1 MAAYASFTVNGYYA
15 LNKGLTIGQA
25 LSRGYLSFTGNGFPV
40 GGQECTQFYSGYLN
54 TDIPADLA
62 ENSAECPDRSDPKTH
77 CIQFH
82 EKWKE
87 PTWDSFT
94 IPEIIDGHEV
104 KYCFLTVHPLY
115 ANTPVWNEIDAQNCG
130 PVYRDVLGSILC
142 LRFRDEND
150 NLHFSPVLNSIYNFN
165 FVSRQ
170 NLVVLNPDV
179 TVYDP
184 ETGTF
189 GPQRIDWN
197 TRGVCELCLGSFCAY
212 DIVTEEYFG
221 TPYTNVIIN
230 LNGLRFY
237 EDYTEGDPEL
247 MAFNPETTDEFDISN
262 KMSKIL
268 QLGKAELNTLF
279 EDVLFNNDP
288 NVTAAVLDGLK
299 LYGQNP
305 SDLIIDLCQLPFS
318 PSAAKLCGVGG
329 AQQNITIGS
338 YGPTQIGSF
347 NEIVKLKSKYLG
359 SINLSTSENTQFP
372 ITNDWH
378 DYLSYGLY
386 LYLPYAG
393 IYALNPEKYLHTDIK
408 LKVMF
413 DVRTGTLKYYVFAD
427 DKCEDMFEGVC
438 RISCPI
444 SGSDKRA
451 AADMYK
457 SGIGTAI
464 TGGVKVLAGIGA
476 AVGGLAAAGASIA
489 ATGGIA
495 APAAIAMAGGIISGI
510 SGGTDIGKGTK
521 QMGAPIP
528 MTVSGGFSGSS
539 NIFDDTSAKLIQV
552 YQPYIDDG
560 ITNNLGKP
568 DNKYQSFAS
577 ISGYIEARNV
587 KLISSQTVVRQE
599 MLKQCLAE
607 GCIL

>member
-1 MAAYASFTVNGYYA
+1 MAAYAYFTVNGYYA
-15 LNKGLTIGQA
+15 LTKGLTIGQA
-25 LSRGYLSFTGNGFPV
+25 LSRGYLSFTGDGFAM
-40 GGQECTQFYSGYLN
+40 GGQECTQFFSGFLN
-54 TDIPADLA
+54 TDIPADA
-62 ENSAECPDRSDPKTH
+62 IENDAECPDRSDPKTH

-82 EKWKE
+82 ERWKE

-94 IPEIIDGHEV
+94 IPTTIDGHQV
-104 KYCFLTVHPLY
+104 KYCYLTVHPLY
-115 ANTPVWNEIDAQNCG
+115 ANNNVWNEINAQNCG
-130 PVYRDVLGSILC
+130 PIYRDVLGFILC
-142 LRFRDEND
+142 LRYRDEND

-170 NLVVLNPDV
+170 ILVSQNPDV
-179 TVYDP
+179 RVYDP
-184 ETGTF
+184 EYGW
-189 GPQRIDWN
+189 GPQRIDN
-197 TRGVCELCLGSFCAY
+197 YSYKVCDLCLGGWTAY

-221 TPYTNVIIN
+221 TPYTNTVINI
-230 LNGLRFY
+230 NGLRFY
-237 EDYTEGDPEL
+237 EDYTKGDPDL

-268 QLGKAELNTLF
+268 QLGKNELDSLF
-279 EDVLFNNDP
+279 ENLLFNNDP
-288 NVTAAVLDGLK
+288 NVTAAVMDGLK

-318 PSAAKLCGVGG
+318 PSESNLCGVGG
-329 AQQNITIGS
+329 DQSDITIG
-338 YGPTQIGSF
+338 TETATIGQF
-347 NEIVKLKSKYLG
+347 NEIIKLKSKYLG
-359 SINLSTSENTQFP
+359 SIDLSQSANTQFP

-386 LYLPYAG
+386 IYLPYAG
-393 IYALNPEKYLHTDIK
+393 IYALNPEKYMHTNIK

-413 DVRTGTLKYYVFAD
+413 DIRTGSLKYYVFAD
-427 DKCEDMFEGVC
+427 EKCEDMFEGIC

-444 SGSDKRA
+444 SGSDKKA

-489 ATGGIA
+489 ATGGVA
-495 APAAIAMAGGIISGI
+495 APAAIALAGGIISGI
-510 SGGTDIGKGTK
+510 AGGTDIGKGTK
-521 QMGAPIP
+521 QMGAPIS

-560 ITNNLGKP
+560 IATNLGKP

-587 KLISSQTVVRQE
+587 KLISNQTVIRQE

>member
-1 MAAYASFTVNGYYA
+1 MSAYASFTVNGYYT
-15 LNKGLTIGQA
+15 LTKGLTIGQA
-25 LSRGYLSFTGNGFPV
+25 LSRGYLSFTGDGLGV

-54 TDIPADLA
+54 TDIPADALK
-62 ENSAECPDRSDPKTH
+62 NDAECPDRSDPKTH

-82 EKWKE
+82 ERWKY

-115 ANTPVWNEIDAQNCG
+115 ANTPVWNEINAQNCG
-130 PVYRDVLGSILC
+130 PTYRDVLGYVLC
-142 LRFRDEND
+142 IRYRDEDD

-165 FVSRQ
+165 FIYRQ
-170 NLVVLNPDV
+170 NLISLNPDV
-179 TVYDP
+179 IVYDP
-184 ETGTF
+184 EYGW
-189 GPQRIDWN
+189 GPQRITN
-197 TRGVCELCLGSFCAY
+197 NPYKVCDLCLGGFCAY

-221 TPYTNVIIN
+221 TPYTNVVIN
-230 LNGLRFY
+230 INGMRFY
-237 EDYTEGDPEL
+237 EDYRQGDDWL
-247 MAFNPETTDEFDISN
+247 MSLTPETTDFFSIDNS
-262 KMSKIL
+262 MSRVL
-268 QLGKAELNTLF
+268 LMGRSTLNSLFSEL
-279 EDVLFNNDP
+279 LFNNDAT
-288 NVTAAVLDGLK
+288 VKQAIAEGLS

-305 SDLIIDLCQLPFS
+305 SDLVIDLCQLPFNPFDANLVTVDGS
-318 PSAAKLCGVGG
+318 VEYKYMQIGAADK
-329 AQQNITIGS
+329 
-338 YGPTQIGSF
+338 QIGSF
-347 NEIVKLKSKYLG
+347 NKVTALQSKYLG
-359 SINLSTSENTQFP
+359 SIDLTTSANTQFP
-372 ITNDWH
+372 IKNDWH

-393 IYALNPEKYLHTDIK
+393 IYALNAEKYLHTNIK

-413 DVRTGTLKYYVFAD
+413 DIRTGSLKYYVFAD
-427 DKCEDMFEGVC
+427 EKCEDMFEGMC

-457 SGIGTAI
+457 SG
-464 TGGVKVLAGIGA
+464 V
-476 AVGGLAAAGASIA
+476 AS
-489 ATGGIA
+489 
-495 APAAIAMAGGIISGI
+495 MI
-510 SGGTDIGKGTK
+510 SGGAKIAVGLVTATVAPGAGAVIGGAGGAIAGGAEMYNAHK
-521 QMGAPIP
+521 QLNAPIP

-539 NIFDDTSAKLIQV
+539 NIFDDKTPKLIEV

-560 ITNNLGKP
+560 IVTNLGKP

-577 ISGYIEARNV
+577 ISGYVEAKDV
-587 KLISSQTVVRQE
+587 KLVSSQTVVRQE

>member
-1 MAAYASFTVNGYYA
+1 MAAYTSFTVNGYYA
-15 LNKGLTIGQA
+15 LTKGLTIGQA

-54 TDIPADLA
+54 TDIPADAL
-62 ENSAECPDRSDPKTH
+62 ENDAECPDRSDPKTH

-82 EKWKE
+82 ERWKE

-94 IPEIIDGHEV
+94 IPATIDGHQV

-115 ANTPVWNEIDAQNCG
+115 ANDHIWNEINAQNCG
-130 PVYRDVLGSILC
+130 PIYRNVLGTILC
-142 LRFRDEND
+142 LRYRDEND
-150 NLHFSPVLNSIYNFN
+150 NLHFSPVLNAIYNFN

-170 NLVVLNPDV
+170 KLTDLNPDV
-179 TVYDP
+179 RVYDP
-184 ETGTF
+184 EYGW
-189 GPQRIDWN
+189 GPQRIYWN
-197 TRGVCELCLGSFCAY
+197 PYKVCDLCLGGWTAY

-221 TPYTNVIIN
+221 TPYTNVVIN
-230 LNGLRFY
+230 LDGLRFY
-237 EDYTEGDPEL
+237 EDYTKGDPEL
-247 MAFNPETTDEFDISN
+247 MAFDPETTDEFDISN

-268 QLGKAELNTLF
+268 QLRKNELDNLF
-279 EDVLFNNDP
+279 EYLLFNSDP
-288 NVTAAVLDGLK
+288 NVTAAVMDGLK

-305 SDLIIDLCQLPFS
+305 SDLIIDLCQLPFT
-318 PSAAKLCGVGG
+318 PSAAQLCGVGG
-329 AQQNITIGS
+329 AQSDITIG
-338 YGPTQIGSF
+338 TETARIGQF
-347 NEIVKLKSKYLG
+347 NEIIKLKSKYLG
-359 SINLSTSENTQFP
+359 AIDLSTSVNSQFP

-393 IYALNPEKYLHTDIK
+393 IYALNPEKYLHTELK

-413 DVRTGTLKYYVFAD
+413 DVRTGSLKYYVFAD
-427 DKCEDMFEGVC
+427 DKCEDMFEGMC

-451 AADMYK
+451 AADMFK
-457 SGIGTAI
+457 SGFGTTI
-464 TGGVKVLAGIGA
+464 MGGAKILAGIGA
-476 AVGGLAAAGASIA
+476 VAAGVGATVAS
-489 ATGGIA
+489 GGMA
-495 APAAIAMAGGIISGI
+495 APAAIALAGGVLTGV
-510 SGGTDIGKGTK
+510 SGGTDLGKGIK
-521 QMGAPIP
+521 QMGGPIS

-560 ITNNLGKP
+560 IVTNLGKP

-587 KLISSQTVVRQE
+587 KLVSSQTAVRQE

>member
-1 MAAYASFTVNGYYA
+1 MAAYAYFTVNGYYV
-15 LNKGLTIGQA
+15 LTKGLTIGQA
-25 LSRGYLSFTGNGFPV
+25 LSKGYLSFTGDGLGV

-54 TDIPADLA
+54 TDIPNNLT
-62 ENSAECPDRSDPKTH
+62 ENDAECPDRSDPKSH
-77 CIQFH
+77 CIGFH

-94 IPEIIDGHEV
+94 IPAIINGNEV
-104 KYCFLTVHPLY
+104 KYSYLTVQPLY
-115 ANTPVWNEIDAQNCG
+115 ENTAVWNEINTQNCG
-130 PVYRDVLGSILC
+130 PVYRDILGDVLCI
-142 LRFRDEND
+142 RYRDEND
-150 NLHFSPVLNSIYNFN
+150 NLHFSPLLNSIYNFN
-165 FVSRQ
+165 FISRQ
-170 NLVVLNPDV
+170 KLTSLNPDV

-184 ETGTF
+184 ETEIF
-189 GPQRIDWN
+189 GPQRIYWN
-197 TRGVCELCLGSFCAY
+197 TRGVCDLCLGGFSAY

-230 LNGLRFY
+230 INGMRFY
-237 EDYTEGDPEL
+237 EDYRQGDDWL
-247 MAFNPETTDEFDISN
+247 MSLTPETTDTFDISN

-268 QLGKAELNTLF
+268 QLGKTELNNLF
-279 EDVLFNNDP
+279 EDLLFNSDP
-288 NVTAAVLDGLK
+288 DVTTAVMNGLK

-318 PSAAKLCGVGG
+318 PSESNLCSVGG
-329 AQQNITIGS
+329 AQTDITIG
-338 YGPTQIGSF
+338 TETATIGQF
-347 NEIVKLKSKYLG
+347 NEIIQLKSKYLG
-359 SINLSTSENTQFP
+359 SIDLSTSANLNFP

-393 IYALNPEKYLHTDIK
+393 IYALNPEKYLHTVIK
-408 LKVMF
+408 IKVMF

-427 DKCEDMFEGVC
+427 DKCEDMFEGMC

-444 SGSDKRA
+444 SSSDKRA
-451 AADMYK
+451 AADMFK
-457 SGIGTAI
+457 SGISSSLSGAGQI
-464 TGGVKVLAGIGA
+464 IGGGIGL
-476 AVGGLAAAGASIA
+476 VGGALTGNALAIGAGAL
-489 ATGGIA
+489 
-495 APAAIAMAGGIISGI
+495 GIINGAQSLGNGLI
-510 SGGTDIGKGTK
+510 
-521 QMGAPIP
+521 QMSAPIP

-560 ITNNLGKP
+560 IVTNLGKP
-568 DNKYQSFAS
+568 DNKYQSFTS
-577 ISGYIEARNV
+577 ISGYIEAKDI
-587 KLISSQTVVRQE
+587 KLVSTQTAVRQE